1 MRRTLKAV
9 PASVSLRQTPP
20 NPFGYGRILRD
31 SVGRVTGIVEEKD
44 ASEAQRKIHEI
55 NTGIYCVE
63 MPLLFTLLENLSND
77 NAQGEYYLT
86 DDLGRMPETGPR

>member
-1 MRRTLKAV
+1 MEGAELKKFYETHLESGAGV
-9 PASVSLRQTPP
+9 SVLTADAP

-77 NAQGEYYLT
+77 NAQGGILF
-86 DDLGRMPETGPR
+86 D